1 MSISISIGSHPQ
13 DIINLQKTKDI
24 ISFVSNLI
32 KSEDQEFIF
41 AKSNYTRNDMQNLIK
56 WYGDLLD
63 ILYNA
68 GTPEELFP
76 A

>member
-1 MSISISIGSHPQ
+1 MSISISIGSTPQ
-13 DIINLQKTKDI
+13 DIANLQKTRDI

-32 KSEDQEFIF
+32 KSEDQEVIF
-41 AKSNYTRNDMQNLIK
+41 AKSNYTRKDMQDLIK

-68 GTPEELFP
+68 GTVEELYP
-76 A
+76 V